1 MKPLAEECKIT
12 RIRAEQISTCLTSSS
27 LFYQAPKTIV
37 MVYDERQATKET
49 DPHVSAGVS
58 TSSGGKTRTKRTQFT
73 SNKNSIGKAER
84 YSRYLET
91 HFRRP
96 SRFLVIPYPVS
107 NQSNPTTTAPYRLL
121 RASKRSIKPS
131 TSSTPSP
138 DLLKPPNRITSY
150 QTCPATSQ
158 PTTPKQ
164 EPQPSPTKSPSR
176 RTQSRSPV
184 AQ

>member
-12 RIRAEQISTCLTSSS
+12 RIRADPISTCLTSSGW
-27 LFYQAPKTIV
+27 FCQAPKTMVI
-37 MVYDERQATKET
+37 VYDERQAMKET

-58 TSSGGKTRTKRTQFT
+58 TSSGSKTRTKRTQFT

-91 HFRRP
+91 HLRRP
-96 SRFLVIPYPVS
+96 SRYLVIPYPAS
-107 NQSNPTTTAPYRLL
+107 NQRNSTIAAQYRLI
-121 RASKRSIKPS
+121 RASEPTIKPS
-131 TSSTPSP
+131 ISSTPSP
-138 DLLKPPNRITSY
+138 DLLKAPNRIKSY

-164 EPQPSPTKSPSR
+164 EPSTLR
-176 RTQSRSPV
+176 
-184 AQ
+184 